1 MMKNLK
7 IKTLL
12 LCLFISLQSCQQII
26 DQAEENKAQEN
37 FTSEFMGYYSGSYTG
52 DISGSLTV
60 TVRKDATVEVTRSTA
75 GNPDTYVT
83 SLVMSSFN
91 GVSQSPQVLCSSGIC
106 RPKKELGNREILK
119 ELGQLP
125 KTNLRQLQ

>member
-1 MMKNLK
+1 MSVYQFAVLSADYRSGRRK
-7 IKTLL
+7 
-12 LCLFISLQSCQQII
+12 QS
-26 DQAEENKAQEN
+26 AGK
-37 FTSEFMGYYSGSYTG
+37 FHFRVYGYYSGSYTG

-91 GVSQSPQVLCSSGIC
+91 GVSQSPQGFMLIGNMQT
-106 RPKKELGNREILK
+106 KKGTWQQGNLK
-119 ELGQLP
+119 GTWAIT
-125 KTNLRQLQ
+125 KN

>member
-1 MMKNLK
+1 MKKNLK

-91 GVSQSPQVLCSSGIC
+91 GVSQSPQGFMLIGNMQT
-106 RPKKELGNREILK
+106 KKGTWQQGNLK
-119 ELGQLP
+119 GTWAIT
-125 KTNLRQLQ
+125 KN